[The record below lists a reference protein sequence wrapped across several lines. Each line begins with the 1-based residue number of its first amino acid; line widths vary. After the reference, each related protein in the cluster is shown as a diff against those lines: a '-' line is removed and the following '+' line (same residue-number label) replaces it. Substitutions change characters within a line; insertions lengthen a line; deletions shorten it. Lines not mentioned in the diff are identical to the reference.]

1 MTVRVRVPATS
12 ANLGPG
18 LDALGLALALHND
31 IEVERVPAR
40 ADAVVDSVDCV
51 DSVYGAGTERFA
63 SGADNLVV
71 RATRAAMGALGAPAT
86 GLRVRCTNR
95 IPSARG
101 LGSSAAAIVAG
112 VAAGAALAQPDEPL
126 DTGWAL
132 DLCARL
138 EGHPDNV
145 AACLLGGVTVAW
157 YEPDGRARAVRVDPA
172 PGLVAAVVVPALQVA
187 TVQARSLLPATVRHA
202 DAVHSAGRAAL
213 AALALTSRTDLL
225 YAATEDRLHQSYRAA
240 AMPSTFALLTRLRAD
255 GLAAVLSGSGPSVLV
270 LGEGDS
276 SSLVARIASAGVDG
290 LEIVALAP
298 EPTGV
303 QVTHAGGRRAPG
315 A

>member
-31 IEVERVPAR
+31 IEVELTPAG
-40 ADAVVDSVDCV
+40 AEALIDGVD
-51 DSVYGAGTERFA
+51 GAGPERFA
-63 SGADNLVV
+63 SGEDNLVV
-71 RATRAAMGALGAPAT
+71 RATRAAMDALGAPAT

-95 IPSARG
+95 IPGARG

-112 VAAGAALAQPDEPL
+112 VTAGAALAQPDEPI
-126 DTGWAL
+126 DIDWAL

-157 YEPDGRARAVRVDPA
+157 YEPGGRARAVRSDPA
-172 PGLVAAVVVPALQVA
+172 PGLVAAVLVPAVRVA
-187 TVQARSLLPATVRHA
+187 TVQARSLLPTSVELP
-202 DAVHSAGRAAL
+202 DAVHAVGRAAL

-225 YAATEDRLHQSYRAA
+225 FAATEDRLHQSYRAA
-240 AMPSTFALLTRLRAD
+240 AMPSTFALLTRLRSD
-255 GLAAVLSGSGPSVLV
+255 GRAAVLSGSGPSVLV
-270 LGEGDS
+270 LGDGDS
-276 SSLVARIASAGVDG
+276 SSLVAQIASVGVDG
-290 LEIVALAP
+290 FEIVPLAP
-298 EPTGV
+298 EPSGV
-303 QVTHAGGRRAPG
+303 QVTHLDGEAWLGCP
-315 A
+315 